1 MFVNDVAAKKK
12 GILDDTGIMLE
23 YSKKRFIK
31 TQRELDKL

>member
-1 MFVNDVAAKKK
+1 MFVNDVAARK

-31 TQRELDKL
+31 TYQKL